1 MVPVVR
7 HLALKERLEHMFM
20 SQYEHTIDPKGRM
33 IIPVK
38 YRPYLADG
46 AVVTKGFE
54 QNLMVLTK
62 STFETITRRIDELSL
77 TQPAVRQLQR
87 QLFGFAEQVILDKL
101 GRILIPS
108 FLREAAF
115 LQENVV
121 IVGLSKFF
129 EVWAPEKWR
138 LQTIELQNPEADAQ
152 RYAAFNL
159 PLG

>member
-1 MVPVVR
+1 VPGFR

-33 IIPVK
+33 TIPVK
-38 YRPYLADG
+38 YRFYLIDG
-46 AVVTKGFE
+46 AVVAKGFE

-62 STFETITRRIDELSL
+62 NTYETISRRIEELSL

-87 QLFGFAEQVILDKL
+87 QLFGFADQVMLDKL

-108 FLREAAF
+108 FLREAAQ
-115 LQENVV
+115 LQENVI

-129 EVWAPEKWR
+129 EVWSPEKWR

-159 PLG
+159 PIG